1 MFSHFWKKLDI
12 LGGIFWTTF
21 YILILTNI
29 PLLDKLELYLY
40 DILARYIPSKNIP
53 NNLIILKLKEEDI
66 RQQGLLNESLFYAN
80 LVKKI
85 VESRAGIV
93 ILNLLPNWV
102 NNDEYEE
109 ISYPL
114 KSVVTNYSGQ
124 IVIVSP
130 TNKVGA
136 YEKPEIKIYN
146 KFIPFDSSG
155 EPEILPEEIL
165 GFFEYEK
172 EAEDPKSIN
181 SSARSSHLYG
191 EFIPSDNPEEFKK
204 YQSFAS
210 LALNKYNYPLN
221 LANKGERYPDKFKI
235 KFLDKSLEFTT
246 FDLQSFS
253 KLSPN
258 YLTNKIVLVGFA
270 GIDKPHSMPVKNPW
284 GETIN
289 SVELQANIL
298 ANIIN
303 SNYDRTAPHFI
314 NIFIILIGSIL
325 ISSTFS
331 NYYLNIRDICLLIIL
346 IVFLHTFLIIFSWY
360 FRLIFS
366 IILPIFTW
374 TLTAISIKINLK
386 LIGQKNIIQRQQNEL
401 DRLQATERQAVI
413 SYAKKLLHRV
423 ASNIHDGPLQ
433 EFKMV
438 MDEIELLEMEQGND
452 RLTPV
457 LDKLENIG
465 KNIRIYLDHTR
476 NLSFE
481 ISPVLRQGLE
491 LGIRRKIAQLK
502 ESREAVLGIKYNIN
516 KLEEPVLNSLWLES
530 REDIFRF
537 FCEAINNVIK
547 HAQYPY
553 GNASYLEVNLYQ
565 KQERAILEIINDGVQ
580 LKENTRTRKKGGY
593 GTKLMSTI
601 ASELPDGNC
610 EFNLDMN
617 IYSVKLTWNMSF
629 FK

>member
-1 MFSHFWKKLDI
+1 
-12 LGGIFWTTF
+12 
-21 YILILTNI
+21 
-29 PLLDKLELYLY
+29 
-40 DILARYIPSKNIP
+40 
-53 NNLIILKLKEEDI
+53 
-66 RQQGLLNESLFYAN
+66 
-80 LVKKI
+80 
-85 VESRAGIV
+85 
-93 ILNLLPNWV
+93 
-102 NNDEYEE
+102 
-109 ISYPL
+109 
-114 KSVVTNYSGQ
+114 
-124 IVIVSP
+124 
-130 TNKVGA
+130 
-136 YEKPEIKIYN
+136 
-146 KFIPFDSSG
+146 
-155 EPEILPEEIL
+155 
-165 GFFEYEK
+165 
-172 EAEDPKSIN
+172 
-181 SSARSSHLYG
+181 
-191 EFIPSDNPEEFKK
+191 
-204 YQSFAS
+204 
-210 LALNKYNYPLN
+210 
-221 LANKGERYPDKFKI
+221 
-235 KFLDKSLEFTT
+235 
-246 FDLQSFS
+246 
-253 KLSPN
+253 
-258 YLTNKIVLVGFA
+258 
-270 GIDKPHSMPVKNPW
+270 
-284 GETIN
+284 
-289 SVELQANIL
+289 
-298 ANIIN
+298 
-303 SNYDRTAPHFI
+303 
-314 NIFIILIGSIL
+314 
-325 ISSTFS
+325 
-331 NYYLNIRDICLLIIL
+331 
-346 IVFLHTFLIIFSWY
+346 
-360 FRLIFS
+360 
-366 IILPIFTW
+366 
-374 TLTAISIKINLK
+374 
-386 LIGQKNIIQRQQNEL
+386 
-401 DRLQATERQAVI
+401 
-413 SYAKKLLHRV
+413 
-423 ASNIHDGPLQ
+423 
-433 EFKMV
+433 MV